1 MVKLR
6 NCLRSLFP
14 YNTDAAIEL
23 VDALSSNTQAT
34 SPVQLTENPS
44 YTRHYSTLTSV
55 ISSFYKPKTKKPDEY
70 QQQLAEAKTKIQNT
84 LCQHIELDYEPAY
97 HLFGIDVTPDPRP
110 YAKKVDDRGF
120 IKTNEV
126 VIACQKSFVPFAY
139 SDI

>member
-1 MVKLR
+1 MDFLNTTLVKLR
-6 NCLRSLFP
+6 NCLRRLFP

-34 SPVQLTENPS
+34 SPVQLTENQS

-70 QQQLAEAKTKIQNT
+70 QQQLAEAKKKIQNT

-97 HLFGIDVTPDPRP
+97 HLFGIDVTPDPGP

-120 IKTNEV
+120 INIKA
-126 VIACQKSFVPFAY
+126 IFALFVE
-139 SDI
+139 SD